1 VEEAVFS
8 AGIRKYKTAGN
19 EAPHRVEKVYFYMI
33 NGFHKPDFTI
43 DITTYMDKKLSAL
56 LLVFSIVKTYRDSKL
71 EKKQIDLVHVSMM
84 KEINS
89 IQDSIRDIELDIE
102 VVIKESG
109 IQLSADEKLFMREV
123 IDLYR
128 RNYSIES
135 IAEKKEVP
143 ETEIEQLLTPYLKVK
158 DEGGLVANAN

>member
-1 VEEAVFS
+1 MEWTLF
-8 AGIRKYKTAGN
+8 GL
-19 EAPHRVEKVYFYMI
+19 FL
-33 NGFHKPDFTI
+33 F
-43 DITTYMDKKLSAL
+43 SAL
-56 LLVFSIVKTYRDSKL
+56 LLVFSIVKTIRDAKV

-102 VVIKESG
+102 VVTKEAG
-109 IQLSADEKLFMREV
+109 VQLSADQKLFMREV

-135 IAEKKEVP
+135 IAEKKEVS
-143 ETEIEQLLTPYLKVK
+143 ETEIEQLLTPYLKIK

>member
-1 VEEAVFS
+1 MEWTLF
-8 AGIRKYKTAGN
+8 GL
-19 EAPHRVEKVYFYMI
+19 FL
-33 NGFHKPDFTI
+33 
-43 DITTYMDKKLSAL
+43 LSAL
-56 LLVFSIVKTYRDSKL
+56 LLVFSIVKTYRDSKA

-102 VVIKESG
+102 VVTKEAG
-109 IQLSADEKLFMREV
+109 IQLSTEEKLFMREV

-135 IAEKKEVP
+135 IAEMKEVP
-143 ETEIEQLLTPYLKVK
+143 VTEIEQLLTPYLKIK
-158 DEGGLVANAN
+158 DEGGQVANAN

>member
-1 VEEAVFS
+1 MEWTLIGLFL
-8 AGIRKYKTAGN
+8 
-19 EAPHRVEKVYFYMI
+19 
-33 NGFHKPDFTI
+33 
-43 DITTYMDKKLSAL
+43 LSAL
-56 LLVFSIVKTYRDSKL
+56 LLGFSLFKSYRDSKV

-102 VVIKESG
+102 VVTKEAG
-109 IQLSADEKLFMREV
+109 IQLSEEEKLFMREV

-143 ETEIEQLLTPYLKVK
+143 VTEIEQLLTPYLKIK

>member
-1 VEEAVFS
+1 MEWTLFGLFLISAILLGFS
-8 AGIRKYKTAGN
+8 LGKS
-19 EAPHRVEKVYFYMI
+19 F
-33 NGFHKPDFTI
+33 
-43 DITTYMDKKLSAL
+43 
-56 LLVFSIVKTYRDSKL
+56 RDSKV
-71 EKKQIDLVHVSMM
+71 EKKQIDLVHVSIM

-102 VVIKESG
+102 VVIKEAG

-143 ETEIEQLLTPYLKVK
+143 ETEIEQLLTPYLKIK

>member
-1 VEEAVFS
+1 MEWTLF
-8 AGIRKYKTAGN
+8 GL
-19 EAPHRVEKVYFYMI
+19 FL
-33 NGFHKPDFTI
+33 
-43 DITTYMDKKLSAL
+43 LSAL

-102 VVIKESG
+102 VVTKEAG
-109 IQLSADEKLFMREV
+109 IQLSAEEKLFMREV

-135 IAEKKEVP
+135 IAEMKEVP
-143 ETEIEQLLTPYLKVK
+143 VTEIEQLLTPYLKIK

>member
-1 VEEAVFS
+1 MEWTLLGLFL
-8 AGIRKYKTAGN
+8 
-19 EAPHRVEKVYFYMI
+19 
-33 NGFHKPDFTI
+33 
-43 DITTYMDKKLSAL
+43 LSAI
-56 LLVFSIVKTYRDSKL
+56 LLVFSLIKTYRDSKV

-102 VVIKESG
+102 VVIKEAG

-135 IAEKKEVP
+135 IAAKKEVP
-143 ETEIEQLLTPYLKVK
+143 ETEIEQLLTPFLKIK

>member
-1 VEEAVFS
+1 MEWTLF
-8 AGIRKYKTAGN
+8 GLLL
-19 EAPHRVEKVYFYMI
+19 
-33 NGFHKPDFTI
+33 
-43 DITTYMDKKLSAL
+43 LSAIL
-56 LLVFSIVKTYRDSKL
+56 LAFSIIKSYRDSKA

-102 VVIKESG
+102 VVIKEAG

-135 IAEKKEVP
+135 IAAKKEVSQNK
-143 ETEIEQLLTPYLKVK
+143 IEQLLTPYLKLK
-158 DEGGLVANAN
+158 DEGGLVAHAN

>member
-1 VEEAVFS
+1 MEWTLIGLFL
-8 AGIRKYKTAGN
+8 
-19 EAPHRVEKVYFYMI
+19 
-33 NGFHKPDFTI
+33 
-43 DITTYMDKKLSAL
+43 LSAL
-56 LLVFSIVKTYRDSKL
+56 LLGFSLFKSYRDSIV

-102 VVIKESG
+102 VVINEAG
-109 IQLSADEKLFMREV
+109 IQLSPERKLFMREV

-143 ETEIEQLLTPYLKVK
+143 ETEIEQLLAPFLKLK

>member
-1 VEEAVFS
+1 MEWTLF
-8 AGIRKYKTAGN
+8 GL
-19 EAPHRVEKVYFYMI
+19 FL
-33 NGFHKPDFTI
+33 
-43 DITTYMDKKLSAL
+43 LSAL
-56 LLVFSIVKTYRDSKL
+56 LLVFSIVKTYRDSKA

-102 VVIKESG
+102 VVTKEAG
-109 IQLSADEKLFMREV
+109 IQLSAEEKLFIREV

-135 IAEKKEVP
+135 IAEMKEVP
-143 ETEIEQLLTPYLKVK
+143 VTEIEQLLTPYLKIK

>member
-1 VEEAVFS
+1 MEWTLF
-8 AGIRKYKTAGN
+8 GL
-19 EAPHRVEKVYFYMI
+19 FL
-33 NGFHKPDFTI
+33 
-43 DITTYMDKKLSAL
+43 LSAL
-56 LLVFSIVKTYRDSKL
+56 LLGFSLFKSYRDSKV
-71 EKKQIDLVHVSMM
+71 EKKQIDLVHVSIM

-102 VVIKESG
+102 VVIKEAG
-109 IQLSADEKLFMREV
+109 IQLSAEEKLFMREV

-143 ETEIEQLLTPYLKVK
+143 ETKIEQLLAPYLKIK

>member
-1 VEEAVFS
+1 MEWTLF
-8 AGIRKYKTAGN
+8 GL
-19 EAPHRVEKVYFYMI
+19 FL
-33 NGFHKPDFTI
+33 
-43 DITTYMDKKLSAL
+43 LSAL
-56 LLVFSIVKTYRDSKL
+56 LLVFSIVKTYRDSKH

-102 VVIKESG
+102 VVTKEAG
-109 IQLSADEKLFMREV
+109 IQLSAEEKLFMREV

-135 IAEKKEVP
+135 IAEMKEVP
-143 ETEIEQLLTPYLKVK
+143 VTEIEQLLTPYLKIK

>member
-1 VEEAVFS
+1 MEWTLF
-8 AGIRKYKTAGN
+8 GL
-19 EAPHRVEKVYFYMI
+19 FL
-33 NGFHKPDFTI
+33 
-43 DITTYMDKKLSAL
+43 LSAL
-56 LLVFSIVKTYRDSKL
+56 LLVFSIVKTYRDSKA

-102 VVIKESG
+102 VVTKEAG
-109 IQLSADEKLFMREV
+109 LQLSAEQKLFMREV

-135 IAEKKEVP
+135 IAEMKEVP
-143 ETEIEQLLTPYLKVK
+143 ATEIEQLLTPYLKIK

>member
-1 VEEAVFS
+1 MEWTLF
-8 AGIRKYKTAGN
+8 GL
-19 EAPHRVEKVYFYMI
+19 FL
-33 NGFHKPDFTI
+33 
-43 DITTYMDKKLSAL
+43 LSAL
-56 LLVFSIVKTYRDSKL
+56 LLVFSIVKTYRDSQL

-102 VVIKESG
+102 VVTKEAG
-109 IQLSADEKLFMREV
+109 IQLSAEEKLFMREV

-143 ETEIEQLLTPYLKVK
+143 VTEIEQLLTPYLKIK
-158 DEGGLVANAN
+158 DEGGQVANAN

>member
-1 VEEAVFS
+1 MEWTLF
-8 AGIRKYKTAGN
+8 GL
-19 EAPHRVEKVYFYMI
+19 FL
-33 NGFHKPDFTI
+33 
-43 DITTYMDKKLSAL
+43 LSAL

-102 VVIKESG
+102 VVTKEAG
-109 IQLSADEKLFMREV
+109 IQLTAEEKLFIREV

-135 IAEKKEVP
+135 IAEMKEVP
-143 ETEIEQLLTPYLKVK
+143 VNEIEQLLTPYLKIK

>member
-1 VEEAVFS
+1 MEWTLF
-8 AGIRKYKTAGN
+8 GL
-19 EAPHRVEKVYFYMI
+19 FL
-33 NGFHKPDFTI
+33 
-43 DITTYMDKKLSAL
+43 LSAL

-102 VVIKESG
+102 VVTKEAG
-109 IQLSADEKLFMREV
+109 IQLSAEEKLFMREV

-135 IAEKKEVP
+135 IAEMKEVTV
-143 ETEIEQLLTPYLKVK
+143 TEIEQLLSPYLKNK

>member
-1 VEEAVFS
+1 MEWTLFGLFLISAILLGFS
-8 AGIRKYKTAGN
+8 LGK
-19 EAPHRVEKVYFYMI
+19 
-33 NGFHKPDFTI
+33 
-43 DITTYMDKKLSAL
+43 S
-56 LLVFSIVKTYRDSKL
+56 YRDSKV
-71 EKKQIDLVHVSMM
+71 EKKQIDLVHVSIM

-102 VVIKESG
+102 VVIKEAG

-143 ETEIEQLLTPYLKVK
+143 ETEIEQLLTPYLKIK

>member
-1 VEEAVFS
+1 MEWTLF
-8 AGIRKYKTAGN
+8 GL
-19 EAPHRVEKVYFYMI
+19 FL
-33 NGFHKPDFTI
+33 
-43 DITTYMDKKLSAL
+43 LSAL

-102 VVIKESG
+102 VVTKEAG
-109 IQLSADEKLFMREV
+109 IQLSAEEKLFMREV

-135 IAEKKEVP
+135 IAEMKEVP
-143 ETEIEQLLTPYLKVK
+143 VSEIEQLLTPYLKIK

>member
-1 VEEAVFS
+1 MYNRFLCCSIKKKEVFILMEWTL
-8 AGIRKYKTAGN
+8 AGLFVI
-19 EAPHRVEKVYFYMI
+19 
-33 NGFHKPDFTI
+33 
-43 DITTYMDKKLSAL
+43 SAL
-56 LLVFSIVKTYRDSKL
+56 LLVFSLVKTYRDSKAQHK
-71 EKKQIDLVHVSMM
+71 EIDLVHVSLM

-102 VVIKESG
+102 VVMKEAG
-109 IQLSADEKLFMREV
+109 IQLSADEKLLMREV

-135 IAEKKEVP
+135 IAEKKQVTEN
-143 ETEIEQLLTPYLKVK
+143 EIEELLTPYLKIK

>member
-1 VEEAVFS
+1 MEWTLF
-8 AGIRKYKTAGN
+8 GL
-19 EAPHRVEKVYFYMI
+19 FL
-33 NGFHKPDFTI
+33 
-43 DITTYMDKKLSAL
+43 LSAL
-56 LLVFSIVKTYRDSKL
+56 LLVFSIIKTYRDSKA

-102 VVIKESG
+102 VVTKEAG
-109 IQLSADEKLFMREV
+109 LQLSAEQKLFMREV

-135 IAEKKEVP
+135 IAEMKEVP
-143 ETEIEQLLTPYLKVK
+143 VTEIEQLLTPYLKIK

>member
-1 VEEAVFS
+1 MEWTLF
-8 AGIRKYKTAGN
+8 GL
-19 EAPHRVEKVYFYMI
+19 FL
-33 NGFHKPDFTI
+33 
-43 DITTYMDKKLSAL
+43 LSAL
-56 LLVFSIVKTYRDSKL
+56 LLVFSILKTYSDSKV

-102 VVIKESG
+102 VVIKEAG

-135 IAEKKEVP
+135 IAEKKEVS
-143 ETEIEQLLTPYLKVK
+143 ETEIEQLLTPYLKMK

>member
-1 VEEAVFS
+1 MEWTLF
-8 AGIRKYKTAGN
+8 GL
-19 EAPHRVEKVYFYMI
+19 FL
-33 NGFHKPDFTI
+33 
-43 DITTYMDKKLSAL
+43 LSAF
-56 LLVFSIVKTYRDSKL
+56 LLVFSIVKTYRDSKA

-102 VVIKESG
+102 VVTKEAG
-109 IQLSADEKLFMREV
+109 IQLSAEEKLFMREV

-128 RNYSIES
+128 RNYSIKS
-135 IAEKKEVP
+135 IAEMKEVP
-143 ETEIEQLLTPYLKVK
+143 VIEIEQLLTPYLKIK

>member
-1 VEEAVFS
+1 MEWTLIGLFL
-8 AGIRKYKTAGN
+8 
-19 EAPHRVEKVYFYMI
+19 
-33 NGFHKPDFTI
+33 
-43 DITTYMDKKLSAL
+43 LSAL
-56 LLVFSIVKTYRDSKL
+56 LLGYSLFKSYRDSKV

-102 VVIKESG
+102 VVIKEAG
-109 IQLSADEKLFMREV
+109 IQLSPERKLFIREV

-143 ETEIEQLLTPYLKVK
+143 ETEIEQLLAPFLKIK

>member
-1 VEEAVFS
+1 MEWTLIGLFL
-8 AGIRKYKTAGN
+8 
-19 EAPHRVEKVYFYMI
+19 
-33 NGFHKPDFTI
+33 
-43 DITTYMDKKLSAL
+43 LSAL
-56 LLVFSIVKTYRDSKL
+56 LLGFSLFKSYRDSKV

-102 VVIKESG
+102 VVTKEAG
-109 IQLSADEKLFMREV
+109 LQLSAEQKLFMREV

-135 IAEKKEVP
+135 IAEMKEVP
-143 ETEIEQLLTPYLKVK
+143 VTEIEQLLTPYLKIK

>member
-1 VEEAVFS
+1 MEWTLF
-8 AGIRKYKTAGN
+8 GL
-19 EAPHRVEKVYFYMI
+19 FL
-33 NGFHKPDFTI
+33 
-43 DITTYMDKKLSAL
+43 LSAL
-56 LLVFSIVKTYRDSKL
+56 LLVFSIVKTYRDSKA

-102 VVIKESG
+102 VVTKEAG
-109 IQLSADEKLFMREV
+109 IQLSAEEKLFMREV

-135 IAEKKEVP
+135 IAEMKEVP
-143 ETEIEQLLTPYLKVK
+143 VTEIDQLLTPYLKTK
-158 DEGGLVANAN
+158 DEGGQVANAN

>member
-1 VEEAVFS
+1 MEWTLF
-8 AGIRKYKTAGN
+8 GL
-19 EAPHRVEKVYFYMI
+19 FL
-33 NGFHKPDFTI
+33 
-43 DITTYMDKKLSAL
+43 LSAL

-102 VVIKESG
+102 VVIKEAG
-109 IQLSADEKLFMREV
+109 IQLTADEKLFMREV

-143 ETEIEQLLTPYLKVK
+143 VSEIEQLLTPYLKVK

>member
-1 VEEAVFS
+1 MEWTLF
-8 AGIRKYKTAGN
+8 GL
-19 EAPHRVEKVYFYMI
+19 FL
-33 NGFHKPDFTI
+33 
-43 DITTYMDKKLSAL
+43 LSAL
-56 LLVFSIVKTYRDSKL
+56 LLGFSLVKSYRDSKV

-102 VVIKESG
+102 VVINEAG
-109 IQLSADEKLFMREV
+109 IQLSPEQKLFMREV

-143 ETEIEQLLTPYLKVK
+143 ETEIEQLLTPYLKIK

>member
-1 VEEAVFS
+1 MEWTLF
-8 AGIRKYKTAGN
+8 GL
-19 EAPHRVEKVYFYMI
+19 FL
-33 NGFHKPDFTI
+33 
-43 DITTYMDKKLSAL
+43 LSAL
-56 LLVFSIVKTYRDSKL
+56 LLGFSLFKSYRDAKV
-71 EKKQIDLVHVSMM
+71 EKKQIDLVHVSIM

-102 VVIKESG
+102 VVIKEAG
-109 IQLSADEKLFMREV
+109 IQLSAEEKLFMREV

-143 ETEIEQLLTPYLKVK
+143 ETKIEQLLAPYLKIK

>member
-1 VEEAVFS
+1 MEWTLF
-8 AGIRKYKTAGN
+8 GL
-19 EAPHRVEKVYFYMI
+19 FL
-33 NGFHKPDFTI
+33 
-43 DITTYMDKKLSAL
+43 LSAL

-71 EKKQIDLVHVSMM
+71 EKKQIDLIHVSMM

-143 ETEIEQLLTPYLKVK
+143 ETEIEQLLTPYLKIK

>member
-1 VEEAVFS
+1 MEWTLFGLFLISAILLGFS
-8 AGIRKYKTAGN
+8 
-19 EAPHRVEKVYFYMI
+19 
-33 NGFHKPDFTI
+33 
-43 DITTYMDKKLSAL
+43 
-56 LLVFSIVKTYRDSKL
+56 LVKSYRDSKV
-71 EKKQIDLVHVSMM
+71 EKKQIDLVHVSIM

-102 VVIKESG
+102 VVIKEAG
-109 IQLSADEKLFMREV
+109 IQLSAEEKLFMREV

-143 ETEIEQLLTPYLKVK
+143 ENEIEQLLTPYLKIK

>member
-1 VEEAVFS
+1 MEWTLFGLFLISAILLGFS
-8 AGIRKYKTAGN
+8 
-19 EAPHRVEKVYFYMI
+19 
-33 NGFHKPDFTI
+33 
-43 DITTYMDKKLSAL
+43 
-56 LLVFSIVKTYRDSKL
+56 LVKSYRDSKV

>member
-1 VEEAVFS
+1 MMEWTL
-8 AGIRKYKTAGN
+8 AGLFVI
-19 EAPHRVEKVYFYMI
+19 
-33 NGFHKPDFTI
+33 
-43 DITTYMDKKLSAL
+43 SAL
-56 LLVFSIVKTYRDSKL
+56 LLVFSLVKTYRDSKTQHK
-71 EKKQIDLVHVSMM
+71 EIDLVHVSLM

-102 VVIKESG
+102 VVMKEAG
-109 IQLSADEKLFMREV
+109 IQLSADEKLLMREV

-135 IAEKKEVP
+135 IAEKKQVTEN
-143 ETEIEQLLTPYLKVK
+143 EIEELLAPYLKIK